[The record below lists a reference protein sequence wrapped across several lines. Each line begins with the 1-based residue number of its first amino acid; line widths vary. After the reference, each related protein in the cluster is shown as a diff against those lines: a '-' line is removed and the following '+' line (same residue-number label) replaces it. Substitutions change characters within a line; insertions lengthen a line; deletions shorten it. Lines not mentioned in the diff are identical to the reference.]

1 MDQLLTTA
9 IGSNVAG
16 TGLMV
21 VGIVFGV
28 KLTIETVQKIS
39 TIITA
44 GTKKESSGDS
54 LNAEKMRALL
64 KESQACNVPCSS
76 HNDLMQKTTEMVVL
90 QRSNIAVVADLA
102 NRTDK
107 FFDDTYDRV
116 RKVEERVGSVEG
128 DIKSINARIHS

>member
-1 MDQLLTTA
+1 MDQILTNA
-9 IGSNVAG
+9 IGSNVGG

-39 TIITA
+39 AIITA
-44 GTKKESSGDS
+44 GTKKNDSGELLTAD
-54 LNAEKMRALL
+54 KMKTIL
-64 KESQACNVPCSS
+64 KESQACGVPCSS

-128 DIKSINARIHS
+128 DIKSINARIHT

>member
-39 TIITA
+39 IIITA